1 MPISYT
7 KRGWMNN
14 SPPAIN
20 AANLGAMD
28 DGLKNAIDAL
38 NNMGDAGQQAVKEIG
53 EAPAT
58 TTGGKLVNKITEA
71 GYSLAPATGTSNL
84 DNIADGT
91 SYKRVQAAKA
101 DKINGGTYSE
111 DDIADGTSYARL
123 QKAKADALN
132 AETQVAPTAAGAA
145 DANAI
150 AAAAGSTLGARLETL
165 TGQAIKTTALTAGA
179 DWADI
184 TDNISNNAA
193 LHIIKMYDS
202 SGYINLWIVGTSRE
216 GNAFVVS
223 NTPTPHQT
231 LSFQKILVDGA
242 THKLQCKAPSFNTTI
257 TCKTILA
264 TP

>member
-1 MPISYT
+1 MSISYT
-7 KRGWMNN
+7 KQGWTNN

-20 AANLGAMD
+20 AAHLGAMD
-28 DGLKNAIDAL
+28 DALSAGIDAL
-38 NNMGDAGQQAVKEIG
+38 NNMGDPGQLAVKEIG
-53 EAPAT
+53 AAPAS

-91 SYKRVQAAKA
+91 SY
-101 DKINGGTYSE
+101 
-111 DDIADGTSYARL
+111 ARL

-132 AETQVAPTAAGAA
+132 AGTQVAPTAAGAA

-150 AAAAGSTLGARLETL
+150 AAATGSTLGARLETL
-165 TGQAIKTTALTAGA
+165 TGQAVKITALTAGA

-184 TDNISNNAA
+184 TDNIIHNAA

-202 SGYINLWIVGTSRE
+202 GGYVNLWIVGTSRE

-231 LSFQKILVDGA
+231 LSFQKILVDSSA
-242 THKLQCKAPSFNTTI
+242 YKLQCKAPSYNTTI

-264 TP
+264 NP